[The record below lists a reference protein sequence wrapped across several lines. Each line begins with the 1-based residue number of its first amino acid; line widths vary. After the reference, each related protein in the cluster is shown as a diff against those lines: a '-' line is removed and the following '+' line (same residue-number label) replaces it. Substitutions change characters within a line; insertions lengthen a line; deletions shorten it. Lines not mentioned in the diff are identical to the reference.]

1 MRYVILKYKTFLNFK
16 DVEKVNLNPIYP
28 YMWTSISSLRHSQKE
43 DKPHAS
49 NAQIH
54 KNVLKSIQ
62 KNIQSILKCQMSM
75 CWVQSGL
82 KTAGQYIY
90 EPIPLFILMTI
101 EVEMC
106 LQGSVMQRQKLFR
119 AKINHNNSIL
129 IEHCIVDNF
138 CFKLFPH
145 FHLTWFLAKYSVAN
159 LIIFL

>member
-1 MRYVILKYKTFLNFK
+1 MRYAILKYKTFLNFK

-90 EPIPLFILMTI
+90 EPNPFVHFDDNRSGNVLARL
-101 EVEMC
+101 
-106 LQGSVMQRQKLFR
+106 SN
-119 AKINHNNSIL
+119 AK
-129 IEHCIVDNF
+129 
-138 CFKLFPH
+138 
-145 FHLTWFLAKYSVAN
+145 AKV
-159 LIIFL
+159 I